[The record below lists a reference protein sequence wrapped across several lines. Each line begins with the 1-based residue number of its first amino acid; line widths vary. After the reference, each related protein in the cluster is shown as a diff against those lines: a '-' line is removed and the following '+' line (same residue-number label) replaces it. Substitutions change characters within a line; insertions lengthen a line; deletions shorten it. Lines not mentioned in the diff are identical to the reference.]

1 MFFVFLAE
9 IIILVMCFQEW
20 GFIDT
25 LGVYLMPSILGAI
38 VVSMSGASSLMGMQ
52 STLSSGGAPDRKMLH
67 RVAIFIG
74 GLFLIVPMWT
84 TRLIGVILI
93 LPGLRHLALGRMQ
106 KILMQKMTASSQQG
120 FQSGPFGFK
129 YYRYTGRAEHPFEN
143 QHQATERDVSPS
155 HDVLDVTPIK
165 ISHEEK
171 KD

>member
-1 MFFVFLAE
+1 MFFVFIAE

-25 LGVYLMPSILGAI
+25 LGVYLMPSILGAV
-38 VVSMSGASSLMGMQ
+38 VVSMSGASSLVRIQ

-84 TRLIGVILI
+84 ARLIGAILI

-106 KILMQKMTASSQQG
+106 KILVQKMTTSFQQG

-129 YYRYTGRAEHPFEN
+129 YYRYTGKTENPFGSQN
-143 QHQATERDVSPS
+143 QDSERDVSPS